1 MAALQ
6 SFGLD
11 VVTPQ
16 PAVELGTDEYAV
28 QRDGMARRL
37 NCEGAVLY
45 GCNEAGVV
53 VRMWK
58 QRSHAYAM
66 ERAAQEA
73 IVTHRLCGVALR
85 SRLAGKLAGLPEEVR
100 RCLGDWEAERLDYL
114 VRFAAW
120 LHLTRRQ
127 TARTDLG
134 GLQDLRRRW
143 ITLQNQFAQCVAADA
158 HVRSQVMHYEPS
170 GDDAVVCVGPQGCGK
185 STFSRTLY
193 ALLRQAGLSPCWI
206 NQDEAGGGRQ
216 FIDAIRRAQRGG
228 HTHLIM
234 DKMNLDEA
242 ARDGYADLG
251 LRALTVVWSHPD
263 GTDALVDICF
273 DRVRRRGSAHR
284 TFKADRGEGRRVRQT
299 LLGCA
304 TRCRPPTEAPL
315 IEVGVADDTATIA
328 RRVWAEL
335 SARGLTDI
343 PEI

>member
-1 MAALQ
+1 MAAPQ
-6 SFGLD
+6 SFGRD

-28 QRDGMARRL
+28 LREGMARRL
-37 NCEGAVLY
+37 NCEGAVVY

-85 SRLAGKLAGLPEEVR
+85 SRLAGKLAGLPEVR
-100 RCLGDWEAERLDYL
+100 QRLGDWEAERLDYL
-114 VRFAAW
+114 VRFSAW
-120 LHLTRRQ
+120 LHVTGRQ

-143 ITLQNQFAQCVAADA
+143 ITLQNQFTQCVAADA
-158 HVRSQVMHYEPS
+158 HVRFQVMHYEPS

-185 STFSRTLY
+185 STFSCTLY
-193 ALLRQAGLSPCWI
+193 ALLRQARLSPCWI
-206 NQDEAGGGRQ
+206 NQDEAGGRRQ
-216 FIDAIRRAQRGG
+216 FLDAIRRAQRGG
-228 HTHLIM
+228 HTHLTI

-242 ARDGYADLG
+242 ARDDYADLG

-304 TRCRPPTEAPL
+304 TRCRPPTE
-315 IEVGVADDTATIA
+315 G
-328 RRVWAEL
+328 
-335 SARGLTDI
+335 
-343 PEI
+343 